1 MSSATPRLLVIG
13 GNGFIGRHVV
23 EHARIIGWDVT
34 SLGLKQSVENPLE
47 GVGYVSADIAD
58 KASLHSALP
67 DNAFD
72 YVVNCGGYIDH
83 APYFNGGKKAFE
95 AHATGVYN
103 LAECIDRSRLK
114 RFINIG
120 SSDEY
125 GNAPAP
131 QSETLREVP
140 ISPYS
145 LGKTAAT
152 HFLQTLYRT
161 EQFPAVTLRLFLTYG
176 PGQDARR
183 FLPQII
189 RGCLDDAAFPVSAGE
204 QLRDF
209 CYIDD
214 TMRAIFLAL
223 THDAALGEVINV
235 GSGIPVTIRDVIQQ
249 VHQLIGK
256 GTPHYGAVPYR
267 PSENMALYAD
277 ATKARQLL
285 GWQPQVSL
293 ATGLRNT
300 VEWIK
305 ACHA

>member
-1 MSSATPRLLVIG
+1 MRNATPRLLVIG

-23 EHARIIGWDVT
+23 AAARNRGWAVT
-34 SLGLKQSVENPLE
+34 SLGLKKDVDKPLE
-47 GVGYVSADIAD
+47 GIDYVAADITQ
-58 KASLHSALP
+58 KASLQFALP

-72 YVVNCGGYIDH
+72 YIINCGGYIDH
-83 APYFNGGKKAFE
+83 RPYSDGGKNVFE
-95 AHATGVYN
+95 AHSTGVYN
-103 LAECIDRSRLK
+103 LVEFIDRQRLK
-114 RFINIG
+114 RFVNIG

-131 QSETLREVP
+131 QSETLREAP

-152 HFLQTLYRT
+152 HFLETLYRT

-176 PGQDARR
+176 PGQDTRR
-183 FLPQII
+183 FIPQII
-189 RGCLDDAAFPVSAGE
+189 RGCLDNLTFPVSAGE

-214 TMRAIFLAL
+214 TVNAIFLAL
-223 THDAALGEVINV
+223 THDAALGEVINIA
-235 GSGIPVTIRDVIQQ
+235 SGIPVTIREVIQQ
-249 VHQLIGK
+249 LQQLIGT
-256 GTPHYGAVPYR
+256 GAPHYGAVPYR

-277 ATKARQLL
+277 IGKARELL
-285 GWQPQVSL
+285 GWQPNISL
-293 ATGLRNT
+293 ADGLQKT
-300 VEWIK
+300 IDWVK